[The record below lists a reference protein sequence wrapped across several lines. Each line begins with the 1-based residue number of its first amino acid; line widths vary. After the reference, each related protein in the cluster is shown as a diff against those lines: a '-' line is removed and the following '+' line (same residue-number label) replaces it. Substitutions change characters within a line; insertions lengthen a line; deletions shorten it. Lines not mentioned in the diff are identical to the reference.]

1 MRKLL
6 SLVLIIS
13 LLLMTACQP
22 SDGGEEPGNTGTG
35 DFTLAMRTP
44 ESLDPLRAKQ
54 ESAVLVFDLVYD
66 SLVYVDREMRPVPY
80 LAESCT
86 ISPDG
91 LTISFTL
98 HDGVLW
104 HDGAAFTAQDVEH
117 TIGRIRSL
125 GESCIYYD
133 RIQYISH
140 VNVRDML
147 HFDLE
152 LISPHVMILNLLDF
166 PIVPCHRTDLE
177 TTMVG
182 TGQYKLETYT
192 PNKNM
197 TLLKNESWAIG
208 EAPSMERI
216 YVKMLEES
224 ADTANMVK
232 IGEVTAVAAS
242 IDTIGGL
249 GIGENMQIT
258 HYPSLE
264 YAFIGFN
271 LASSSFASYKMRYAV
286 SYVMDRSR
294 MIEDAFIGYGTPCTV
309 PVPPNAY
316 LYIGEEGDKS
326 VRDTEKA
333 KSLLYEEGYNIIDG
347 KMCRETEEGET
358 QTLSLSI
365 LVNEE
370 NTRRIKCAEI
380 LRANLEEIGVK
391 LEIEAVPFAT
401 YLERLQNGEFSMY
414 VGGCKFSAD
423 LSYDFL
429 LGAAPVAQNGYVSE
443 DMNEAL
449 SNLLPQRT
457 DETVRSAYVRFQ
469 EVFLRDL
476 PMAGICFLDG
486 ALVHTSFLQGI
497 EAPAASKLYR
507 NIGKWYLA

>member
-1 MRKLL
+1 MLAICTVFL
-6 SLVLIIS
+6 S
-13 LLLMTACQP
+13 ACSQKG
-22 SDGGEEPGNTGTG
+22 GGEEPGSKETG

-44 ESLDPLRAKQ
+44 DSLDPLRANQ

-117 TIGRIRSL
+117 TISRIRSL
-125 GESCIYYD
+125 GETCIYYD
-133 RIQYISH
+133 RIQYISR

-152 LISPHVMILNLLDF
+152 LISPHVMVLNLLDF

-182 TGQYKLETYT
+182 TGQYKLESYT
-192 PNKNM
+192 PQKNM

-208 EAPSMERI
+208 EAPAMEKI
-216 YVKMLEES
+216 YVKMLERS

-264 YAFIGFN
+264 YVFVGFN
-271 LASSSFASYKMRYAV
+271 LANPSFASYRMRYAV
-286 SYVMDRSR
+286 SYAMNRSR
-294 MIEDAFIGYGTPCTV
+294 MIEDAFLGYGTPAAV

-316 LYIGEEGDKS
+316 LYIGEEGARTA
-326 VRDTEKA
+326 RDTEKA
-333 KSLLYEEGYNIIDG
+333 KSLLYEEGYNIKDG
-347 KMCRETEEGET
+347 KMCRETEDGET
-358 QTLSLSI
+358 KWLTFSL

-370 NTRRIKCAEI
+370 NSRRIKCAEI
-380 LRANLEEIGVK
+380 LKENLEEIGVK
-391 LEIEAVPFAT
+391 VEIEKVPFDT
-401 YLERLQNGEFSMY
+401 YRQRLASGEFAMY

-429 LGAAPVAQNGYVSE
+429 FGAAPVAQNGYSSE

-449 SNLLPQRT
+449 LNLLPQRT
-457 DETVRSAYVRFQ
+457 DETVKAAYVRFQ
-469 EVFLRDL
+469 EIFLRDL
-476 PMAGICFLDG
+476 PITGICFLDG
-486 ALVHTSFLQGI
+486 ALVHTSFLKGI

-507 NIGKWYLA
+507 NIGKWYLE